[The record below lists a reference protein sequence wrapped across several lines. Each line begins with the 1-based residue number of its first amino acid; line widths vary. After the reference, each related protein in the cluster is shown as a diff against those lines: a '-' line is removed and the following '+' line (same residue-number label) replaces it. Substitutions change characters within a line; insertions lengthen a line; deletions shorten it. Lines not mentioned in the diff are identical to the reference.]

1 MTLSRLRVFEIRSP
15 VRSVFMGLVI
25 GVMDKKDDRVDAER
39 LDNMGVFIVPHAMR
53 VSKLTSMQCL

>member
-1 MTLSRLRVFEIRSP
+1 MFEIRSP